1 MVLAIK
7 VDKKNAQKVK
17 KDLLEKN
24 IINLDYKM
32 NSEKDFVYF
41 PVLTEYKNY
50 EILNKKFEKNKTKPI
65 KLSEIFQKILPK
77 SKIDLSK
84 RSYDLIGDIAIV
96 EFEDGIE
103 KYEKKIAKELLNSNK
118 KIKVVAKKP
127 KKITGKYRIR
137 KIEVLAGEKR
147 TITEYR
153 EAGCRFI
160 FDLNKTYFSQR
171 LGKERLRIANVV
183 KPNEKVIV
191 MFSGIAPFGI
201 VIGKMHPFTKIWNI
215 ELNKYA
221 AKTAEKCIKLN
232 HLENHVFSIQGDVK
246 KDLPKEKFDRII
258 MVLPHENH
266 NYLKEAISVAKKG
279 SYIHMYSIQN
289 EEKINTFSKELEK
302 KYNIKIKNIEK
313 AGDYGPKIWRYCLDF
328 IVK

>member
-103 KYEKKIAKELLNSNK
+103 KYEKRIAEELLKSNK

-137 KIEVLAGEKR
+137 KIEVLSGEKR

-171 LGKERLRIANVV
+171 LGKERLRIANLV
-183 KPNEKVIV
+183 KSNEKVLV

-201 VIGKMHPFTKIWNI
+201 VIGKMHPFSKIWNI

-221 AKTAEKCIKLN
+221 AKTAEKCIKFN
-232 HLENHVFSIQGDVK
+232 NLENHVFSIQGDVK

-279 SYIHMYSIQN
+279 AFIHMYTIQN
-289 EEKINTFSKELEK
+289 EENIDKFSKEIEN
-302 KYNIKIKNIEK
+302 KYKIKLKNIEK
-313 AGDYGPKIWRYCLDF
+313 AGDYGPNIWRYCLDF

>member
-96 EFEDGIE
+96 EFEEGVE
-103 KYEKKIAKELLNSNK
+103 KYEKKIANELLNSNK
-118 KIKVVAKKP
+118 KIRVVAKKP

-171 LGKERLRIANVV
+171 LGKERLRIANLV
-183 KPNEKVIV
+183 KPNEKVLV

-232 HLENHVFSIQGDVK
+232 HLENRVFSIQGDVK

-302 KYNIKIKNIEK
+302 KYKINLKNIEK

>member
-103 KYEKKIAKELLNSNK
+103 KYEKRIAEELLKSNK

-171 LGKERLRIANVV
+171 LGKERLRIANLV
-183 KPNEKVIV
+183 KPNEKILV
-191 MFSGIAPFGI
+191 MFSGISPFGI

-246 KDLPKEKFDRII
+246 KDLPNEKFDRII

-279 SYIHMYSIQN
+279 TYIHMYSIQN
-289 EEKINTFSKELEK
+289 EEKINNFSKELEK
-302 KYNIKIKNIEK
+302 KYKIELKNIEK
-313 AGDYGPKIWRYCLDF
+313 AGDYGPKIWRYCLEF
-328 IVK
+328 VV

>member
-171 LGKERLRIANVV
+171 LGKERLRIANLV
-183 KPNEKVIV
+183 KPNEKILI
-191 MFSGIAPFGI
+191 MFSGISPFGI

-246 KDLPKEKFDRII
+246 KDLPNEKFDRII

-279 SYIHMYSIQN
+279 TYIHMYSIQN
-289 EEKINTFSKELEK
+289 EEKINNFSKELEK
-302 KYNIKIKNIEK
+302 KYKIELKNIEK
-313 AGDYGPKIWRYCLDF
+313 AGDYGPKIWRYCLEF
-328 IVK
+328 IV

>member
-50 EILNKKFEKNKTKPI
+50 ELVNKKFEKNKTKPI

-96 EFEDGIE
+96 EFEEGIE
-103 KYEKKIAKELLNSNK
+103 KYEKKIANELLNSNK

-171 LGKERLRIANVV
+171 LGKERLRIANLV
-183 KPNEKVIV
+183 KPNEKILV
-191 MFSGIAPFGI
+191 MFSGISPFGI

-232 HLENHVFSIQGDVK
+232 HLENSVFSVKGDVK
-246 KDLPKEKFDRII
+246 KDLPNEKFDRII

-279 SYIHMYSIQN
+279 TYIHMYSIQN
-289 EEKINTFSKELEK
+289 EEKINNFSKELEK
-302 KYNIKIKNIEK
+302 KYKIELKNIEK
-313 AGDYGPKIWRYCLDF
+313 AGDYGPKIWRYCLEF
-328 IVK
+328 VV

>member
-96 EFEDGIE
+96 EFEEGIE
-103 KYEKKIAKELLNSNK
+103 KYEKKIANELLNSNK
-118 KIKVVAKKP
+118 KIRVVAKKP

-171 LGKERLRIANVV
+171 LGKERLRIANLV
-183 KPNEKVIV
+183 KPNEKVLV

-232 HLENHVFSIQGDVK
+232 HLENRVFSIQGDVK

-258 MVLPHENH
+258 MVLPHQNH
-266 NYLKEAISVAKKG
+266 NYLKESISVAKKG

-302 KYNIKIKNIEK
+302 KYKINLKNIEK

>member
-171 LGKERLRIANVV
+171 LGKERLRIANLV
-183 KPNEKVIV
+183 KPNEKILI
-191 MFSGIAPFGI
+191 MFSGISPFGI

-246 KDLPKEKFDRII
+246 KDLPNEKFDRII

-279 SYIHMYSIQN
+279 TYIHMYSIQN
-289 EEKINTFSKELEK
+289 EEKINNFSKELEK
-302 KYNIKIKNIEK
+302 KYKIELKNIEK
-313 AGDYGPKIWRYCLDF
+313 AGDYGPKIWRYCLEF
-328 IVK
+328 VV

>member
-103 KYEKKIAKELLNSNK
+103 KYEKRIAEELLKSNK

-171 LGKERLRIANVV
+171 LGKERLRIANLV
-183 KPNEKVIV
+183 KPNEKILI
-191 MFSGIAPFGI
+191 MFSGISPFGI

-246 KDLPKEKFDRII
+246 KDLPNEKFDRII

-266 NYLKEAISVAKKG
+266 NYLKEAISIAKKG
-279 SYIHMYSIQN
+279 TYIHMYSIQN
-289 EEKINTFSKELEK
+289 EEKINNFSKELEK
-302 KYNIKIKNIEK
+302 KYKIELKNIEK
-313 AGDYGPKIWRYCLDF
+313 AGDYGPKIWRYCLEF
-328 IVK
+328 VV

>member
-50 EILNKKFEKNKTKPI
+50 KILNKKFEKNKTKPI

-96 EFEDGIE
+96 EFEEGIE
-103 KYEKKIAKELLNSNK
+103 RYEKKIANELLNSNK

-171 LGKERLRIANVV
+171 LGKERLRIANLVT
-183 KPNEKVIV
+183 PNEKVLV

-232 HLENHVFSIQGDVK
+232 HLENRVFSIQGDVK

-266 NYLKEAISVAKKG
+266 NYLNEALSVSKKG
-279 SYIHMYSIQN
+279 TYIHMYSIQN
-289 EEKINTFSKELEK
+289 EEKINSFSKELEK
-302 KYNIKIKNIEK
+302 KYKIKLKNIEK
-313 AGDYGPKIWRYCLDF
+313 AGDYGPNIWRYCLEYQY
-328 IVK
+328 

>member
-103 KYEKKIAKELLNSNK
+103 KYEKRIAEELLKSNK

-171 LGKERLRIANVV
+171 LGKERLRIANLV
-183 KPNEKVIV
+183 KPNEKILV
-191 MFSGIAPFGI
+191 MFSGISPFGI

-246 KDLPKEKFDRII
+246 KDLPNEKFDRII

-279 SYIHMYSIQN
+279 TYIHMYSIQN
-289 EEKINTFSKELEK
+289 EEKINSFSKEIEK
-302 KYNIKIKNIEK
+302 KYKKKLKNIEK
-313 AGDYGPKIWRYCLDF
+313 AGDYGPNIWRYCLEYQY
-328 IVK
+328 

>member
-32 NSEKDFVYF
+32 NSEEDFVYF

-96 EFEDGIE
+96 EFEEGIE
-103 KYEKKIAKELLNSNK
+103 KYEKKIANELLNSNK
-118 KIKVVAKKP
+118 KIRVVAKKP

-171 LGKERLRIANVV
+171 LGKERLRIANLV
-183 KPNEKVIV
+183 KPNEKVLV

-232 HLENHVFSIQGDVK
+232 HLENRVFSIQGDVK

-258 MVLPHENH
+258 MVLPHQNH
-266 NYLKEAISVAKKG
+266 NYLKESISVAKKG

-302 KYNIKIKNIEK
+302 KYKINLKNIEK

>member
-1 MVLAIK
+1 
-7 VDKKNAQKVK
+7 
-17 KDLLEKN
+17 
-24 IINLDYKM
+24 M

-118 KIKVVAKKP
+118 KIRVVAKKP

-171 LGKERLRIANVV
+171 LGKERLRIANLV
-183 KPNEKVIV
+183 KPNEKILI
-191 MFSGIAPFGI
+191 MFSGISPFGI

-246 KDLPKEKFDRII
+246 KDLPNEKFDRII

-266 NYLKEAISVAKKG
+266 NYLKEALSVSKEG
-279 SYIHMYSIQN
+279 TFIHMYAIQN
-289 EEKINTFSKELEK
+289 EEKINIFSKELEK
-302 KYNIKIKNIEK
+302 KYKIKLKNIEK

>member
-96 EFEDGIE
+96 EFEEGIE
-103 KYEKKIAKELLNSNK
+103 RYEKKIANELLNSNK

-171 LGKERLRIANVV
+171 LGKERLRIANLVT
-183 KPNEKVIV
+183 PNEKVLV

-232 HLENHVFSIQGDVK
+232 HLENRVFSIQGDVK

-266 NYLKEAISVAKKG
+266 NYLNEALSVSKKG
-279 SYIHMYSIQN
+279 TYIHMYSIQN
-289 EEKINTFSKELEK
+289 EEKINSFSKELEK
-302 KYNIKIKNIEK
+302 KYKIKLKNIEK
-313 AGDYGPKIWRYCLDF
+313 AGDYGPNIWRYCLEYQY
-328 IVK
+328 

>member
-50 EILNKKFEKNKTKPI
+50 EMLNKKFEKNKTKPI

-96 EFEDGIE
+96 EFEEGIE
-103 KYEKKIAKELLNSNK
+103 RYEKKIANELLNSNK

-171 LGKERLRIANVV
+171 LGKERLRIANLV
-183 KPNEKVIV
+183 KPNEKVLV

-232 HLENHVFSIQGDVK
+232 HLENRVFSIQGDVK
-246 KDLPKEKFDRII
+246 KDLPKEKFDRVI

-266 NYLKEAISVAKKG
+266 NYLKEAISIAKKG
-279 SYIHMYSIQN
+279 AYIHMYSIQN
-289 EEKINTFSKELEK
+289 EENINNFSKELEK
-302 KYNIKIKNIEK
+302 KYKIKLKNIEK
-313 AGDYGPKIWRYCLDF
+313 AGDYGPNLWRYCLEYQY
-328 IVK
+328 

>member
-1 MVLAIK
+1 MVLSIK
-7 VDKKNAQKVK
+7 VEKKDAQKIK
-17 KDLLEKN
+17 TELLDKN
-24 IINLDYKM
+24 LINLDYKM
-32 NSEKDFVYF
+32 SSDKNYVYF
-41 PVLTEYKNY
+41 PVLGEYKNY
-50 EILNKKFEKNKTKPI
+50 DLINKKFEKNKLKPI
-65 KLSEIFQKILPK
+65 KLSQIFQKILPK
-77 SKIDLSK
+77 SKINSSK

-96 EFEDGIE
+96 EFEDEIK
-103 KYEKKIAKELLNSNK
+103 KYEKRIAEELLNSNK

-171 LGKERLRIANVV
+171 LGKERLRIANLI
-183 KPNEKVIV
+183 KPNEKILV
-191 MFSGIAPFGI
+191 MFSGISPFGI

-232 HLENHVFSIQGDVK
+232 HLENHVYSIQGDVK

-266 NYLKEAISVAKKG
+266 NYLKEALSVAKKG
-279 SYIHMYSIQN
+279 AFIHMYSIQN
-289 EEKINTFSKELEK
+289 EENIDNFSKELGK
-302 KYNIKIKNIEK
+302 KYKLKLKNIEK
-313 AGDYGPKIWRYCLDF
+313 AGDYGPNIWRYCLEF
-328 IVK
+328 IV

>member
-50 EILNKKFEKNKTKPI
+50 EMLNKKFEKNKTKPI

-96 EFEDGIE
+96 EFEEGIE
-103 KYEKKIAKELLNSNK
+103 RYEKKIANELLNSNK

-171 LGKERLRIANVV
+171 LGKERLRIANLV
-183 KPNEKVIV
+183 KPNEKVLV

-232 HLENHVFSIQGDVK
+232 HLENRVFSIQGDVK
-246 KDLPKEKFDRII
+246 KDLPKEKFDRVI

-302 KYNIKIKNIEK
+302 KYKINLKNIEK